1 MKRNVRRLGRRR
13 SQSRHRH
20 RILPVDRRGTNRIYM
35 QRHRGHSQRT
45 LLSACLIAASA
56 ITIHL
61 HSRRLRNK
69 MPDLTRNGAI
79 LLLGSTFHKLAQ
91 VRR

>member
-1 MKRNVRRLGRRR
+1 MKRNVRRLG
-13 SQSRHRH
+13 
-20 RILPVDRRGTNRIYM
+20 RRGTNRIYM
-35 QRHRGHSQRT
+35 QRHWGHSHRT

-56 ITIHL
+56 ITIRL

>member
-1 MKRNVRRLGRRR
+1 MAAFAFRIPITSRIHRRRRMRRLSGDDGLRTARNVDGRATA
-13 SQSRHRH
+13 
-20 RILPVDRRGTNRIYM
+20 G
-35 QRHRGHSQRT
+35 
-45 LLSACLIAASA
+45 A
-56 ITIHL
+56 ITIRL

>member
-1 MKRNVRRLGRRR
+1 MTIFARLEMLYGRATA
-13 SQSRHRH
+13 
-20 RILPVDRRGTNRIYM
+20 G
-35 QRHRGHSQRT
+35 
-45 LLSACLIAASA
+45 A
-56 ITIHL
+56 ITIRL